1 MATTNIRNRLAKL
14 EQVRQQQNDDD
25 GLHLVVCSQFDDET
39 RMALI
44 ESGEWVKAAKTA
56 LVIITQADRD

>member
-14 EQVRQQQNDDD
+14 EQVRQLQNDD

-44 ESGEWVKAAKTA
+44 ESGVWVKAAKKA
-56 LVIITQADRD
+56 LVIITQVDRD